1 MLNIGNTELLTIA
14 DAVAREKGIA
24 KDSIIAAMEDAIQ
37 VAGRRK
43 YGQEHNIKAEISKK
57 NGEVKLYRVLDIV
70 DNVED
75 YFTQISLQDALER
88 DPEAKLGG
96 QVYDLLPPIDLGRVA
111 AQIAK
116 QVIMQKVRDAEREK
130 QYNDFKG
137 RIGEILNG
145 TVKRVEFGDVV
156 VDLGRAEAIIK
167 RDQLIKNETYK
178 INNSIRAYVQDVRH
192 ENSGPQIFLSRTDNR
207 FLAKLFELEVPEI
220 YDNIIEIRAIARD
233 PGSKAKMA
241 VFSSDMNLDA
251 VGSCIGIRG
260 ARVRAVSNEL
270 NGEKIDVIEWSNDI
284 AQFTINALAPATI
297 SKVVIDE
304 IKHKVEVVLP
314 TDQLSIAIGRKGQN
328 VRLASKLIGWGI
340 DVMTEEQESKRR
352 ADEFSSTTELFMR
365 HLDVEEV
372 IAQLLTVEGFSSIE
386 QIANV
391 SADVLANIEGF
402 DEELA
407 SELKNRAEQYINDKN
422 ENIINRLE
430 ELGVEQE
437 LIDVLADF
445 SPENIVVLAE
455 NGVKSIEDL
464 GELNIHEFKKLIPI
478 SDVSDKDIKE
488 LLNTARNYEAGKE

>member
-1 MLNIGNTELLTIA
+1 MLNIGNTELLQIA

-57 NGEVKLYRVLDIV
+57 NGEVKLFRVLDIV
-70 DNVED
+70 DYVED
-75 YFTQISLQDALER
+75 YFTQISLEDAKER
-88 DPEAKLGG
+88 DQEAKLGG
-96 QVYDLLPPIDLGRVA
+96 QILDLLPPIDLGRVA

-137 RIGEILNG
+137 RIGEIING
-145 TVKRVEFGDVV
+145 TIKRVEFGDVV
-156 VDLGRAEAIIK
+156 VEVGRAEAIIK
-167 RDQLIKNETYK
+167 RDQLIKNENYK
-178 INNSIRAYVQDVRH
+178 INNGIRAYVQDVRH
-192 ENSGPQIFLSRTDNR
+192 ENSGAQIFLSRTDNR

-220 YDNIIEIRAIARD
+220 YDNIIEIKAIARD

-270 NGEKIDVIEWSNDI
+270 GGEKIDVIEWSNDI
-284 AQFTINALAPATI
+284 AQFAINALAPATI

-314 TDQLSIAIGRKGQN
+314 ADQLSIAIGRKGQN

-365 HLDVEEV
+365 NLDVEEV

-386 QIANV
+386 QIAGV
-391 SADVLANIEGF
+391 AVDVLANIEGF
-402 DEELA
+402 DIELA
-407 SELKNRAEQYINDKN
+407 TELKNRAEEYINQKN
-422 ENIINRLE
+422 ENIISRLE

-445 SPENIVVLAE
+445 SPEHIVILAE
-455 NGVKSIEDL
+455 NGIKTIEDL
-464 GELNIHEFKKLIPI
+464 GELNVAEFKKLIP
-478 SDVSDKDIKE
+478 SLEVSDKDLKD
-488 LLNTARNYEAGKE
+488 LLAAARNYNAENK

>member
-130 QYNDFKG
+130 QFNDFKG

-145 TVKRVEFGDVV
+145 IVKRVEFGDVV

-391 SADVLANIEGF
+391 STDVLANIEGF

-464 GELNIHEFKKLIPI
+464 GELNIHEFKKLIPS

-488 LLNTARNYEAGKE
+488 LINTARNYEANKE